1 MPATVSCQK
10 CGKTFEAKRSDRKWC
25 SDCQKIRDKERS
37 QLYERRHRD
46 KCPEC
51 GKSIVRGAK
60 LCLSCEN
67 KTRRERYKGEKNPN
81 WRNGWTRA
89 DGYIYKRVK
98 SPEENGCPYKAEHR
112 MVWEAKNG
120 PMPKNWIVHHLNGI
134 KDDNRIENL
143 VAMPRKH
150 HSPRL
155 IVEPYQRRIKEL
167 EDKLTILR
175 RR

>member
-1 MPATVSCQK
+1 
-10 CGKTFEAKRSDRKWC
+10 
-25 SDCQKIRDKERS
+25 
-37 QLYERRHRD
+37 
-46 KCPEC
+46 
-51 GKSIVRGAK
+51 
-60 LCLSCEN
+60 
-67 KTRRERYKGEKNPN
+67 
-81 WRNGWTRA
+81 
-89 DGYIYKRVK
+89 
-98 SPEENGCPYKAEHR
+98 